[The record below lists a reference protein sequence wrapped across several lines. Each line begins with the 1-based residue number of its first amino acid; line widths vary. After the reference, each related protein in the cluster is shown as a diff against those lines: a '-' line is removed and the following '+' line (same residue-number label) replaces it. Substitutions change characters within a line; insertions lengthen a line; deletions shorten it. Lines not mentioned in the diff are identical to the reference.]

1 MQTSQVYDLLPSRKK
16 SDLSGYFSRISSE
29 ERGKVR
35 YICMDM
41 FQLYKDVVSIYFPEA
56 IICVDSF
63 HVIKLINQAF
73 TSVRVRV
80 MKSFETTSEEYQLLK
95 RFNWVLIKNSSKL
108 DLNEIIDL
116 RKYYSM
122 KEEYAYI
129 NSHSNPENAEYRID
143 NFIAELFL
151 YDVRELTRTAR
162 TLRHWKKE
170 IVNSFDRVNGQ
181 RISNGP
187 IGSVNS
193 RIKVVKQNGNGYR
206 NFERFKLRV
215 LYSLNDNSSIKN

>member
-1 MQTSQVYDLLPSRKK
+1 
-16 SDLSGYFSRISSE
+16 
-29 ERGKVR
+29 
-35 YICMDM
+35 MDM

-116 RKYYSM
+116 RKYY
-122 KEEYAYI
+122 Y
-129 NSHSNPENAEYRID
+129 
-143 NFIAELFL
+143 
-151 YDVRELTRTAR
+151 
-162 TLRHWKKE
+162 
-170 IVNSFDRVNGQ
+170 SFDSQYVT
-181 RISNGP
+181 
-187 IGSVNS
+187 
-193 RIKVVKQNGNGYR
+193 IKVMIEKMLSWS
-206 NFERFKLRV
+206 FE
-215 LYSLNDNSSIKN
+215 LNDAVPMQLMAPP

>member
-1 MQTSQVYDLLPSRKK
+1 
-16 SDLSGYFSRISSE
+16 
-29 ERGKVR
+29 
-35 YICMDM
+35 MDM
-41 FQLYKDVVSIYFPEA
+41 FQLYKDVLSIYFPEA
-56 IICVDSF
+56 IICVNSF

-108 DLNEIIDL
+108 NLNEIIDL
-116 RKYYSM
+116 HKYYYSFDSQYVTIKVMIEKMLSWSFELNAAYSM

-151 YDVRELTRTAR
+151 YDVREL
-162 TLRHWKKE
+162 
-170 IVNSFDRVNGQ
+170 
-181 RISNGP
+181 
-187 IGSVNS
+187 
-193 RIKVVKQNGNGYR
+193 
-206 NFERFKLRV
+206 
-215 LYSLNDNSSIKN
+215 